1 MQQHDTMMDP
11 PVEGL
16 LDRAGSKFRLVTLAS
31 MRARNINSYYH
42 QLGEG
47 RGASI
52 PPQVTSVA
60 RKPLSIAFE
69 EIAADKIV
77 PIERPEEPDEAEEA
91 EIAVLPAGDAEG
103 AADPDAASD
112 ADPAE

>member
-1 MQQHDTMMDP
+1 MAIAHDSMMNPKIEELMSKVD
-11 PVEGL
+11 
-16 LDRAGSKFRLVTLAS
+16 SKFKLVTLGS
-31 MRARNINSYYH
+31 LRARQINAYFG

-47 RGASI
+47 LGSTV

-77 PIERPEEPDEAEEA
+77 AVDIEPEPEPTEAD
-91 EIAVLPAGDAEG
+91 AG
-103 AADPDAASD
+103 
-112 ADPAE
+112 

>member
-1 MQQHDTMMDP
+1 VAIAHDSMMNPKIEELMSKVD
-11 PVEGL
+11 
-16 LDRAGSKFRLVTLAS
+16 SKFKLVTLGS
-31 MRARNINSYYH
+31 LRARQINAYFG

-47 RGASI
+47 LGSTI

-77 PIERPEEPDEAEEA
+77 AVDIEPEAEAAAAA
-91 EIAVLPAGDAEG
+91 E
-103 AADPDAASD
+103 
-112 ADPAE
+112 